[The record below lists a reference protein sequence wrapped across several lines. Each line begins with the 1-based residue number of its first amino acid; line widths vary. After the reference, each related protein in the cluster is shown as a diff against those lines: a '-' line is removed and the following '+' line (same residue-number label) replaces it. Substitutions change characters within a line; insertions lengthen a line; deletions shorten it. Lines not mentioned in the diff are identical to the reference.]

1 MDLYGIIC
9 AIRKCLKNQGDMVL
23 LCGFLANAFALF
35 LEKLKTAA
43 PSPVPYLFIY
53 LFIYLYYLFIY
64 LFLHTL
70 HYYVVSISWAN
81 STTTYKYLFEFA
93 EIAFLNLSIDSCDQ
107 PTM

>member
-1 MDLYGIIC
+1 MRFPC
-9 AIRKCLKNQGDMVL
+9 KCFRSFLGETKNCSAQS
-23 LCGFLANAFALF
+23 C
-35 LEKLKTAA
+35 
-43 PSPVPYLFIY
+43 PVFIY

-93 EIAFLNLSIDSCDQ
+93 EIAFLYFSIDSYDQ
-107 PTM
+107 STS